1 MNLRLKI
8 RRESKEGNSYY
19 EGFQVPYQEG
29 MTLLTALQIIKEEM
43 DPSLSFRHFCRAG
56 ICGTCAVMV
65 NGFPKL
71 ACKEQ
76 MLPYALFG
84 EEVIVEPLKNFEVIK
99 DLVVNNERV
108 IEKIKGLRL
117 WIKEKT
123 KDPRIPPEISKK
135 VENSADCILCLSCQA
150 YCPQV
155 LEDKY
160 AGPLFF
166 AKLYRLY
173 EDPREEEKD
182 LRAYQAIKE
191 GNLYHC
197 LSCNKCNLVCPKE
210 VQPATLIRE
219 LMQIM
224 DAST

>member
-8 RRESKEGNSYY
+8 RRESEEGNSYY

-99 DLVVNNERV
+99 DLVVNNEKV

-166 AKLYRLY
+166 SKLYRLY

-224 DAST
+224 DVSA

>member
-1 MNLRLKI
+1 MILKLKI
-8 RRESKEGNSYY
+8 RREDKKGNIYY
-19 EGFQVPYQEG
+19 ESFQVPYQEG
-29 MTLLTALQIIKEEM
+29 MTLLTALQTIKEEV

-84 EEVIVEPLKNFEVIK
+84 EEITVEPLKNFEVIK
-99 DLVVNNERV
+99 DLVVDNEKV
-108 IEKIKGLRL
+108 VEKIKNLRL
-117 WIKEKT
+117 WIREKA
-123 KDPRIPPEISKK
+123 KDPRIPPEISRKI
-135 VENSADCILCLSCQA
+135 ENSADCILCLSCQA

-182 LRAYQAIKE
+182 LRVLQAIKE

-224 DAST
+224 DVST

>member
-8 RRESKEGNSYY
+8 RRESEEGNSYY
-19 EGFQVPYQEG
+19 ESFQVPYQEG

-99 DLVVNNERV
+99 DLVVNNEKV

-224 DAST
+224 DVST